1 MCLLMQ
7 ASGKSLLLTKVTHFT
22 KISDSQSYLMVTL
35 CWDIELMGTSQVGRD
50 GLGLLA
56 SLGDG

>member
-1 MCLLMQ
+1 MQ

-22 KISDSQSYLMVTL
+22 KIPDSQSYLMVTL

-50 GLGLLA
+50 GPGLLA